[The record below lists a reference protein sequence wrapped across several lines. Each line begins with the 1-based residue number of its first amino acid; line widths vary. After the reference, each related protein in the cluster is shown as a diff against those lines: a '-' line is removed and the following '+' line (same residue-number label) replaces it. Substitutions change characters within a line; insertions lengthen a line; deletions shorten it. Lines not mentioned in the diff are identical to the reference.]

1 MKVWAVVCVGM
12 EFVGWDHHLFR
23 SYSES
28 QVENVY
34 IFSSKEL
41 ANKFISGAFK
51 DWDYAGY
58 EIFEQDLDYPN

>member
-1 MKVWAVVCVGM
+1 MKVWAVVC
-12 EFVGWDHHLFR
+12 FR

-51 DWDYAGY
+51 DWDYADY